1 MPRTLMVYFSQ
12 GGTTRKIAEQISN
25 GLEERQYQSDLHN
38 IIDGPPPEI
47 KDYDM
52 IGIGSPVY
60 IFRPPFNMLDYI
72 KSLPE
77 LNELPFFVFLMHGM
91 NIGFTGNIIRNILER
106 KGGKEIGYTYFKGA
120 DYFIGYVQR
129 GVLFS
134 PDNPTEEELKSAKQF
149 GLDIVSHIS
158 EKKYVKPNK
167 DPFPPVVLSI
177 ERMITNRFF
186 TKHIYSRFFKV
197 DEKKCTVCN
206 ICLEQCPKNNLTL
219 NANGFPEWGRD
230 CNFCFYCEMK
240 CPEDAISSPV
250 DWLIFAPFINYNIRF
265 ASKDPSIGQVR
276 VVHEK
281 GKTTRI
287 EG

>member
-1 MPRTLMVYFSQ
+1 MVYFSQ
-12 GGTTRKIAEQISN
+12 GGTTRKIAEKISD
-25 GLEERQYQSDLHN
+25 GLNQGQYQTDLHN
-38 IIDGPPPEI
+38 LVDGPPPDI

-72 KSLPE
+72 KSLPD
-77 LNELPFFVFLMHGM
+77 LNGLPFFVFLLHGT
-91 NIGFTGNIIRNILER
+91 NIGFAGNMLRKTLEG

-134 PDNPTEEELKSAKQF
+134 PENPTEEELKSAEQL
-149 GLDIVSHIS
+149 GRDIASNVS
-158 EKKYVKPNK
+158 ENKYVKPDK
-167 DPFPPVVLSI
+167 DPFPPVVYAI
-177 ERMITNRFF
+177 ERMITNRFL
-186 TKHIYSRFFKV
+186 TKQVYSRFFKV
-197 DEKKCTVCN
+197 EKEKCTVCN
-206 ICLEQCPKNNLTL
+206 ICLELCPMGNIALDAT
-219 NANGFPEWGRD
+219 GFPEWDRN

-250 DWLIFAPFINYNIRF
+250 DWLIFAPLINYNISF
-265 ASKDPSIGQVR
+265 ASKDPTIDQVR
-276 VVHEK
+276 VSHTK
-281 GKTTRI
+281 GKTTLI